1 MVLLFYTS
9 QEVYTNLGIV
19 SVCAAIYTN
28 ACLSLRA
35 VWHAA
40 CICLCRNLYERAP
53 VTVRCLAC
61 SLHMLI
67 SQVPRTRLGL
77 RAFRH
82 ATCVCL
88 CRKLHERVPGFA
100 RCLAYGLHMLAPQ
113 VARTRTCD
121 CALFCMRLACAC
133 AASYTN
139 ACLGLRTVWH
149 TACICLWGQSQIL
162 CKYHLGCE

>member
-1 MVLLFYTS
+1 MRLRRKLYERAPVTVRCFACGLRVLAPQVTQTRAWVCALF
-9 QEVYTNLGIV
+9 GIRLAY
-19 SVCAAIYTN
+19 VCAAIYTN

-40 CICLCRNLYERAP
+40 CICLRRKLYERAP

-77 RAFRH
+77 RAFRY

-88 CRKLHERVPGFA
+88 CRKLHERVPEFA
-100 RCLAYGLHMLAPQ
+100 RCLVCGLHMLVLQ
-113 VARTRTCD
+113 VLRTRTCD
-121 CALFCMRLACAC
+121 CAL
-133 AASYTN
+133 
-139 ACLGLRTVWH
+139 LGL
-149 TACICLWGQSQIL
+149 
-162 CKYHLGCE
+162 